1 MSQRSKVIN
10 TALLVVLCFALVG
23 DAAPL
28 KALIVDGQNNHNWKA
43 TTPVMKKILDGT
55 DLFKVDVAT
64 SPPKGQSLSSFK
76 PNFAKYDV
84 VLSNYNG
91 ADWPKETQDAFVEYV
106 RSGGGLV
113 IFHAASNSFRQWKE
127 YNEIIGLRWGGNE
140 KTGPYIRWRDGK
152 VVRDMSPG
160 GAGGHGPQHAFQV
173 VIRNK
178 KHPITRGLPE
188 KWMHVKDELYAKLRG
203 PARNLTVLATA
214 YADPKQRGTSE
225 HEPILFTINYGKGR
239 VFHTVLGHD
248 APQMECVG
256 FIVTLQR
263 GAEWAATG
271 KVTQKVPEDFPSA
284 SEVRRWKNFTNPKP
298 VISSG
303 KGTEMDELLEK
314 VKTYDWGQSREP
326 LTKLSDLVRNAYGS
340 PAELRRIEKSMLDV
354 LRSDA
359 TRAGKQFVCRKL
371 SIIGTEES
379 VPTLGA
385 MLTDAKTSDMARYA
399 LERIPG
405 AAVDEAL
412 RNALRKTT
420 GKTKV
425 GIINTLGQRRDSKSV
440 RALRRLIRDSDPLT
454 AGAAVAALGN
464 IAGPRATKALAQAK
478 DRATGKLRLLIC
490 DAYLKCADELAAQGK
505 KEDALAIY
513 NELMKEPKPINIA
526 ALRGRINLQKK
537 VKK

>member
-55 DLFKVDVAT
+55 GLFKVDVAT

-113 IFHAASNSFRQWKE
+113 IFHAASNSFQQWKE

-160 GAGGHGPQHAFQV
+160 GAGGHGPQHTFQV

-214 YADPKQRGTSE
+214 YADPKQRGTGE
-225 HEPILFTINYGKGR
+225 HEPVLFTINYGKGR

-248 APQMECVG
+248 TPQMECVG

-284 SEVRRWKNFTNPKP
+284 SEVRRWKDFTNPKP

-303 KGTEMDELLEK
+303 KEIEMDELLEK

-326 LTKLSDLVRNAYGS
+326 LTKLSDMIRDAYGS
-340 PAELRRIEKSMLDV
+340 PAELRRIEKSMLEL

-359 TRAGKQFVCRKL
+359 TRAGKQFICRKL

-379 VPTLGA
+379 VPTLSA
-385 MLTDAKTSDMARYA
+385 ILTKPKTSDMARYA

-412 RNALRKTT
+412 RNALRQTT

-478 DRATGKLRLLIC
+478 DRATGKLRLLVC